1 MPLLIMNY
9 NNNIAT
15 LSKAMNIPYKMNN
28 HSKPSNH
35 KKPNIFKNS
44 NMKFIKAN
52 KFDTVR
58 RHRFNYQNRPKMTQ
72 RFVKY

>member
-1 MPLLIMNY
+1 MKY

-28 HSKPSNH
+28 FNKPKNF
-35 KKPNIFKNS
+35 KKSI
-44 NMKFIKAN
+44 N
-52 KFDTVR
+52 KFANINKFTNINNVN
-58 RHRFNYQNRPKMTQ
+58 RHRFNYQNRVKMTQ